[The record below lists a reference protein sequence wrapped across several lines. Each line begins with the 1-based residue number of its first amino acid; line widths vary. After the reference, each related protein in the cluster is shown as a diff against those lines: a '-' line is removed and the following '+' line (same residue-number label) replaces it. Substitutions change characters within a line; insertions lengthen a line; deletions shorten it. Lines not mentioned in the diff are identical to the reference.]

1 MNGKWVANSV
11 QQTQQQTVLMS
22 PYLVVRLHQNLVV
35 LTQGHKKHNGGD
47 VFKAVNPLPPLRPL
61 TPYIHHPDG
70 KTEVKGEG

>member
-1 MNGKWVANSV
+1 MVNGLQIVYNKHNNKL
-11 QQTQQQTVLMS
+11 LMS

-70 KTEVKGEG
+70 KTEVKGEE